1 MIDRANSIRF
11 RLNNALSSLW
21 SEQGRST
28 LRGKTLLIVVSTLA
42 VLLAILAIPP
52 RLFLLGSFLELE
64 ARDVRT
70 NVERARNVL
79 PDRVRSIHETNGGFS
94 FWDEMYAFADGGDP
108 TNVVASFTDDVFR
121 DSQLNMVQVLN
132 SQGQT
137 LYSRTFDLTSGQ
149 SITLPQRFQNMRADD
164 PLLTFADEADTH
176 SGLILLR
183 EAPMLLSVRPIVRSD
198 GSGPVRGAVIM
209 GRYLDA
215 AEIARMGAALR
226 LRLEF
231 YQPGAQ
237 LPSDLQAVATDLR
250 PDGET
255 AVAPLNDLLIAG
267 YAAIPTLDGP
277 SLLMR
282 VETDRSIYAQ
292 WQAGMRYF
300 LLALLLA
307 GVVFGVTVLALLELV
322 VLAPLSR
329 LNAGLQRIGAR
340 RDLAARVAVRGS
352 DELADLGRTINVMLA
367 ELEQAQTERRQA
379 TEAQERIRLQ
389 EENIRAK
396 REFISVVSHEL
407 RTPLTPIRGFVDL
420 MLLDHDNRLS
430 EEQHEFLNLIK
441 ANAVRMSML
450 IDDLLELGRM
460 EANKLEI
467 SLAPVDLG
475 AMISQTFAMLQP
487 EIERKHQKQ
496 VQQIDPQLPLID
508 ADPRRIQQ
516 ILANLVSNAVKYTP
530 DGGRIEVAARL
541 AEDNCVEIRVE
552 DNGIGISQEQ
562 QALLF
567 TPFYRAENAVRSTTS
582 GTGLGLT
589 ITKAFVELHGGRIW
603 VQSAEGIGTTFV
615 VSLPIHALPPEPPAP
630 DLEEL
635 SERAVR
641 RPHSRAE
648 TRSTVLIG

>member
-1 MIDRANSIRF
+1 MSDRANSIWF
-11 RLNNALSSLW
+11 RLNNALRSIW
-21 SEQGRST
+21 REQRRST

-42 VLLAILAIPP
+42 VLLAILAVPP

-70 NVERARNVL
+70 NLERARNVL
-79 PDRVRSIHETNGGFS
+79 PDRLRSIHETNGGFT
-94 FWDEMYAFADGGDP
+94 FWDEMYAFADGGESA
-108 TNVVASFTDDVFR
+108 NVVASFTDDVFR
-121 DSQLNMVQVLN
+121 DSRINMVLVLG
-132 SQGQT
+132 SQGQM
-137 LYSRTFDLTSGQ
+137 LYDRTFDLASGQ
-149 SITLPQRFQNMRADD
+149 PIAVPKRFLNLRADD
-164 PLLTFADEADTH
+164 PLLTFADETDSH
-176 SGLILLR
+176 SGLILLS
-183 EAPMLLSVRPIVRSD
+183 EGPMLLSSRPIVRSD
-198 GSGPVRGAVIM
+198 GSGPVRGAILM

-215 AEIARMGAALR
+215 AEIADMSSALR

-231 YQPGAQ
+231 YQPGAS
-237 LPSDLQAVATDLR
+237 LPPDLQAVAAGLR
-250 PDGET
+250 PDTTE
-255 AVAPLNDLLIAG
+255 VRPLSDQQIAG

-277 SLLMR
+277 NLLMR

-307 GVVFGVTVLALLELV
+307 GVVFGVAVLALLELV

-352 DELADLGRTINVMLA
+352 DELADLGQTINAMLA
-367 ELEQAQTERRQA
+367 ELEQAQAERRQA
-379 TEAQERIRLQ
+379 NEAQERIRLQ

-420 MLLDHDNRLS
+420 MLLDQDGRLS
-430 EEQHEFLNLIK
+430 EEQREFLNLIK
-441 ANAVRMSML
+441 TNAVRMSML

-467 SLAPVDLG
+467 NLAPVDLG
-475 AMISQTFAMLQP
+475 AMISETLAMLQP
-487 EIERKHQKQ
+487 EIERKHQTRER
-496 VQQIDPQLPLID
+496 QIDPQLPLID

-516 ILANLVSNAVKYTP
+516 VLANLVSNAVKYTP
-530 DGGRIEVAARL
+530 DGGRIRVSAAQ
-541 AEDNCVEIRVE
+541 AGGGCVEIRVE
-552 DNGIGISQEQ
+552 DNGIGISEEQ

-603 VQSAEGIGTTFV
+603 VQSTEGVGTTFV
-615 VSLPIHALPPEPPAP
+615 VSLPIHALPPEPPPAYP
-630 DLEEL
+630 EEL
-635 SERAVR
+635 SDHPAHYPLR
-641 RPHSRAE
+641 SDG
-648 TRSTVLIG
+648 RSTVLMR

>member
-1 MIDRANSIRF
+1 MSDRANSIRF
-11 RLNNALSSLW
+11 RLNNALQSMW
-21 SEQGRST
+21 REQRRST

-70 NVERARNVL
+70 NVERARNAL

-108 TNVVASFTDDVFR
+108 TDVVASFTDDVFR
-121 DSQLNMVQVLN
+121 DSRINMVLVLN
-132 SQGQT
+132 AQGQT
-137 LYSRTFDLTSGQ
+137 LYDRTFDLANGQ
-149 SITLPQRFQNMRADD
+149 PIAVPERFQNMPADD
-164 PLLTFADEADTH
+164 PLLAFVDETGNH
-176 SGLILLR
+176 SGLILLP
-183 EAPMLLSVRPIVRSD
+183 EGPMLLSSRPIVRSD

-209 GRYLDA
+209 GRYLNA
-215 AEIARMGAALR
+215 AEIADLSSTLR
-226 LRLEF
+226 LRMEF
-231 YQPGAQ
+231 YQPGAP
-237 LPSDLQAVATDLR
+237 LPPDLQAVAADLR
-250 PDGET
+250 PDGT
-255 AVAPLNDLLIAG
+255 ATVNPLNDQQIAG
-267 YAAIPTLDGP
+267 YAAIPTLEGP

-307 GVVFGVTVLALLELV
+307 GVVFGVAVLALLELV

-340 RDLAARVAVRGS
+340 RDLAARVSVRGS
-352 DELADLGRTINVMLA
+352 DELADLGQTINAMLA
-367 ELEQAQTERRQA
+367 ELEQAQVERRQA
-379 TEAQERIRLQ
+379 NEAQERIRLQ

-420 MLLDHDNRLS
+420 MLLDQDNRLS

-460 EANKLEI
+460 EANKMEI
-467 SLAPVDLG
+467 NLAPVDLG
-475 AMISQTFAMLQP
+475 AMISETLAMLQP
-487 EIERKHQKQ
+487 EIERKQLTR
-496 VQQIDPQLPLID
+496 VQQVDPQLPLID

-516 ILANLVSNAVKYTP
+516 VLANLVSNAVKYTP
-530 DGGRIEVAARL
+530 DGGWIQVSAVPADEG
-541 AEDNCVEIRVE
+541 CVEIRVE
-552 DNGIGISQEQ
+552 DNGIGISEEQ

-603 VQSAEGIGTTFV
+603 VQSTEGVGTTFV
-615 VSLPIHALPPEPPAP
+615 VSLPIHALPPEPPTTHP
-630 DLEEL
+630 EDQP
-635 SERAVR
+635 ERAAR
-641 RPHSRAE
+641 RSIRSE
-648 TRSTVLIG
+648 SRSTVLIG